1 MKIVAWNVNSV
12 RARLENV
19 MEWIKGHQPD
29 VLLLQEIKCQEE
41 TFPREAI
48 EDLGYNIAIHGQKTF
63 NGVAILS
70 KFPIEDVVRNIPTFE
85 DEQARYIEA
94 VTNGV
99 RVASVYVPNGQTV
112 GSDKYAYKLI
122 FLEKLRLH
130 LAAVLNYEEAFVI
143 GGDYNIAP
151 TDLDVAK
158 PEQWREEILCST
170 AERNAYAALLNLGY
184 SDSFRIDHPTDK
196 LFSWWDYRS
205 GSWEKNDGLRI
216 DHLLL
221 SPQATDRL
229 KKTGIE
235 KDARGKEKA
244 SDHAP
249 VWCILQ

>member
-1 MKIVAWNVNSV
+1 MKIVTWNVNSI
-12 RARLENV
+12 RARLDNV
-19 MEWIKGHQPD
+19 MEWVQEHQPD

-41 TFPREAI
+41 SFPKETF

-70 KFPIEDVVRNIPTFE
+70 KFPIEDIIRNIPHFNN
-85 DEQARYIEA
+85 DDHARYIEA

-99 RVASVYVPNGQTV
+99 RVASVYVPNGQSV
-112 GSDKYAYKLI
+112 GSDKYAYKLV
-122 FLEKLRLH
+122 FLEKLRHH
-130 LAAVLNYEEAFVI
+130 LADILNYEEPFVV

-151 TDLDVAK
+151 TDLDVAC
-158 PEQWREEILCST
+158 PEEWKGEILCSL
-170 AERNAYAALLNLGY
+170 AERNAYASLLHLGY
-184 SDSFRIDHPTDK
+184 YDAFRILYPIDK

-205 GSWEKNDGLRI
+205 GSWQKNEGLRI

-221 SPQATDRL
+221 SPQAADLL

-235 KDARGKEKA
+235 REARGKEKA

-249 VWCILQ
+249 VWCIL